1 MHAVSAVCVVL
12 TSDITIEQTL
22 WVKHAAG
29 AWEAASGSDSTPKR
43 CRFARMLLRNEDAAS
58 TIMLRVLHVFKSTV
72 IQWFLQRFS
81 TARSH
86 F

>member
-29 AWEAASGSDSTPKR
+29 AWEAAIGSDSTENG
-43 CRFARMLLRNEDAAS
+43 A
-58 TIMLRVLHVFKSTV
+58 VLHGCCSEMKTQQVRSCYEFFTFSN
-72 IQWFLQRFS
+72 QR
-81 TARSH
+81 
-86 F
+86 